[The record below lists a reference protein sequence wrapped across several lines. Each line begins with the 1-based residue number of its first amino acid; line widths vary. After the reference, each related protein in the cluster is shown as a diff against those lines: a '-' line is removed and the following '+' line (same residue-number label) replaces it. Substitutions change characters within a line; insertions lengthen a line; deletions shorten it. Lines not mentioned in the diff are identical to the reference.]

1 VTDILGCM
9 KRVAGILGMA
19 IVLGGAHPTVANQLS
34 PAALRQRQLAGCMN
48 KQMAASK
55 TLSYNQASK
64 LCKELIKRAG
74 DNLTASEAPRPE
86 GVH

>member
-1 VTDILGCM
+1 
-9 KRVAGILGMA
+9 
-19 IVLGGAHPTVANQLS
+19 
-34 PAALRQRQLAGCMN
+34 MN

-74 DNLTASEAPRPE
+74 DDLTASEAPRPQ